1 MKNKPCSWNRVTSR
15 CSFSGKIIIWAD
27 NTIGGWKSHYSN
39 INIYRYLIYRCSFD
53 DIPHDIP
60 MWKHHHQP
68 PLLVSQPSTAALGFV
83 TMPGCAS
90 NSLRISAT
98 SPPNEATQRSVP
110 SQVPHSSAACR
121 PAGTP
126 GARLGSEP
134 WKSDGKISESGDLI
148 RENRDF
154 QWEIYW
160 KWPCR
165 SWVNH
170 LEIYGNLVFFPW
182 LCQVTNGQ
190 P

>member
-1 MKNKPCSWNRVTSR
+1 LMIFPMIFPCESTTINHHCSCPNRCLGVR
-15 CSFSGKIIIWAD
+15 HHAWLRFQFPQD
-27 NTIGGWKSHYSN
+27 Q
-39 INIYRYLIYRCSFD
+39 RYLAPERGHPAIRAVAGA
-53 DIPHDIP
+53 P
-60 MWKHHHQP
+60 Q
-68 PLLVSQPSTAALGFV
+68 
-83 TMPGCAS
+83 
-90 NSLRISAT
+90 
-98 SPPNEATQRSVP
+98 QRSL
-110 SQVPHSSAACR
+110 R

-170 LEIYGNLVFFPW
+170 LEIWYFFHGYVKLPTGNHKKWWFNWQQLSFFTLQNW
-182 LCQVTNGQ
+182 EVQHFVTHKSARYSGM
-190 P
+190 

>member
-1 MKNKPCSWNRVTSR
+1 
-15 CSFSGKIIIWAD
+15 
-27 NTIGGWKSHYSN
+27 
-39 INIYRYLIYRCSFD
+39 
-53 DIPHDIP
+53 

-68 PLLVSQPSTAALGFV
+68 PLLVSQPLPWGSSPCLVALPIPSG
-83 TMPGCAS
+83 
-90 NSLRISAT
+90 SAL
-98 SPPNEATQRSVP
+98 PRPERGDPAIRAVAGAPQQRSL
-110 SQVPHSSAACR
+110 R

-170 LEIYGNLVFFPW
+170 LEIWYFFHGYVKLPTGNHKKWWFNWQQLSFFTLQNW
-182 LCQVTNGQ
+182 EVQHFVTHKSARYSGM
-190 P
+190 